1 MIRRPPRATRTD
13 TLFPY
18 TTLFRSLLRA
28 GERAVVEVQRVGDPV
43 QEGAADGA
51 AIVLDQVEIAG
62 RDADP
67 PGERALR
74 DADLLPATAYA
85 VADRRSHPRVGPS
98 GMVKYLPIYIPARE
112 IFTKFTSIFNRLLLI
127 LTAFA

>member
-74 DADLLPATAYA
+74 DADLLPATRSEEHTSELQSLMRISYA
-85 VADRRSHPRVGPS
+85 VFCL
-98 GMVKYLPIYIPARE
+98 K
-112 IFTKFTSIFNRLLLI
+112 KKTS
-127 LTAFA
+127 